1 MLIKATEAGG
11 MEGQAAFGSLFARH
25 KDYAMRIALRFTGD
39 HESAADAVQEAFIYL
54 MKKITGRGGLVLTA
68 KLTTYL
74 YPIIKNVALTVK
86 RKDRRPALRLLASD
100 GTDPAARETED
111 RSGEAPAGAMLSV
124 IVRTLPEHQQEVL
137 ILRFVDDMSMEEIAA
152 ALSIPVGTVK
162 SRLHLA
168 IKVLRAS
175 PDLGRYFDLPESESS
190 RDPNAQPGH
199 DRKPNE

>member
-1 MLIKATEAGG
+1 MLIKAAESGG
-11 MEGQAAFGSLFARH
+11 MQGQAAFASLFTRH
-25 KDYAMRIALRFTGD
+25 RDYAMRIALRFTGD

-54 MKKITGRGGLVLTA
+54 MKKITSRGGLILTA

-86 RKDRRPALRLLASD
+86 RKDKKPALRFSASD
-100 GTDPAARETED
+100 GPDPAARETPD
-111 RSGEAPAGAMLSV
+111 RTGQAPAGATLSV
-124 IVRTLPEHQQEVL
+124 IVRSLPEHQQEVL

-168 IKVLRAS
+168 IKMLRAS
-175 PDLGRYFDLPESESS
+175 PDLGRYFDLSDVETAREPNT
-190 RDPNAQPGH
+190 DPGQA
-199 DRKPNE
+199 RKPGE